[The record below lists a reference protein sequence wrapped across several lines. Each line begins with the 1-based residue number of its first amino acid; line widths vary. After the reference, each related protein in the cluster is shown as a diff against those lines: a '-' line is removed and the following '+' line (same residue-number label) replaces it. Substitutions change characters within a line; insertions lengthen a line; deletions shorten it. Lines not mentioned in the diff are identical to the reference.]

1 MSSAKLIVV
10 SAPSGC
16 GKGTILAKA
25 FENRDAYFSIS
36 CTTRKIRKGEEDG
49 KNYFFI
55 SRDEFGRM
63 IKENEFLEYA
73 QYNNNYYGTPKI
85 PVLEKLARGT
95 DVILEIETKGAFKV
109 KQAFPEAVLLFI
121 LPPHIT
127 DLLRRL
133 QKRGTE
139 SNEVIL
145 ERFSHAKKEI
155 KQAYHY
161 DYVIMND
168 ELDKAVEDFLT
179 VVDSGRAQDGRAD
192 EFSTKNDEIV
202 KMIEGVLINA

>member
-179 VVDSGRAQDGRAD
+179 VVDSVRAQDGRAD

>member
-179 VVDSGRAQDGRAD
+179 VVDSVRTQDGRAD

>member
-55 SRDEFGRM
+55 SKDEFGRM

-179 VVDSGRAQDGRAD
+179 VVDSVRAQDGRAD